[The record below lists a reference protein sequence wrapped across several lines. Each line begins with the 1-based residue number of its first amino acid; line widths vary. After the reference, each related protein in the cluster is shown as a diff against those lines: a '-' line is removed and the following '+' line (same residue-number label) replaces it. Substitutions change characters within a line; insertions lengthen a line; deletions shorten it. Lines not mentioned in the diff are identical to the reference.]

1 MVLNRKGFFLEL
13 GEKEPQAAETKPE
26 PKQVKVESAA
36 EASQPAAAPVPVEE
50 IAPASPAA
58 QASAP
63 AAVDAVAVDA
73 VAAQSTTDTT
83 AESTG
88 AAPKVQTSLTTADA
102 IAAELAAAEAA
113 KPEIQLTTFAPDA
126 LQPGNSI
133 RPGKRRPGNNL
144 AGFRS
149 MASELFKS

>member
-13 GEKEPQAAETKPE
+13 GEQEPQAAETKPE
-26 PKQVKVESAA
+26 PKPEKVENAA
-36 EASQPAAAPVPVEE
+36 EPSQPEAAPAPVEE
-50 IAPASPAA
+50 AVPAPAVDP
-58 QASAP
+58 AP
-63 AAVDAVAVDA
+63 APVAV
-73 VAAQSTTDTT
+73 VAESQAASNPDTT
-83 AESTG
+83 AKSSED
-88 AAPKVQTSLTTADA
+88 APKAKPSLTTAEA
-102 IAAELAAAEAA
+102 LAADLAAAEAA

>member
-13 GEKEPQAAETKPE
+13 GEQEPQAAETKPE
-26 PKQVKVESAA
+26 PKPEKVENAA
-36 EASQPAAAPVPVEE
+36 EPSQPEAAPAPVEE
-50 IAPASPAA
+50 AVPAPAVDP
-58 QASAP
+58 AP
-63 AAVDAVAVDA
+63 APVAV
-73 VAAQSTTDTT
+73 VAESQAASNPDTT
-83 AESTG
+83 AKSSED
-88 AAPKVQTSLTTADA
+88 APKAKPSLTTAEA

>member
-13 GEKEPQAAETKPE
+13 GEQEPQAAETKPE
-26 PKQVKVESAA
+26 PKPEKVENAA
-36 EASQPAAAPVPVEE
+36 EPSQPEAAPAPVEE
-50 IAPASPAA
+50 AVPAPAVEP
-58 QASAP
+58 AP
-63 AAVDAVAVDA
+63 APVTVVAESQ
-73 VAAQSTTDTT
+73 AASNPDTT
-83 AESTG
+83 AKSSED
-88 AAPKVQTSLTTADA
+88 APKAKPSLTTAEA
-102 IAAELAAAEAA
+102 LAAELAAAEAA

>member
-13 GEKEPQAAETKPE
+13 GEQEPQAAETKPE
-26 PKQVKVESAA
+26 PKPEKVENAA
-36 EASQPAAAPVPVEE
+36 EPSQPAAAPAPVEE
-50 IAPASPAA
+50 AVPAPAVDP
-58 QASAP
+58 AP
-63 AAVDAVAVDA
+63 APVAV
-73 VAAQSTTDTT
+73 VAESQAASNPDTT
-83 AESTG
+83 AKSSED
-88 AAPKVQTSLTTADA
+88 APKAKPSLTTAEA

-113 KPEIQLTTFAPDA
+113 KPEILFTNFAPDA

>member
-13 GEKEPQAAETKPE
+13 GEQEPQAAETKPE
-26 PKQVKVESAA
+26 PKPEKVENAA
-36 EASQPAAAPVPVEE
+36 EPSQPEAAPAPVAEAVPVPVP
-50 IAPASPAA
+50 APAVDP
-58 QASAP
+58 AP
-63 AAVDAVAVDA
+63 APVAV
-73 VAAQSTTDTT
+73 VAESQAASNPDTT
-83 AESTG
+83 AKSSED
-88 AAPKVQTSLTTADA
+88 ALKAKPSLTTAEA

-126 LQPGNSI
+126 LQAGNSI

>member
-13 GEKEPQAAETKPE
+13 GEQEPQASETKPE
-26 PKQVKVESAA
+26 PKPEKVENAA
-36 EASQPAAAPVPVEE
+36 EPSQPEAAPAPVEE
-50 IAPASPAA
+50 AVPAPAVDP
-58 QASAP
+58 AP
-63 AAVDAVAVDA
+63 APVAV
-73 VAAQSTTDTT
+73 VAESQAASNPDTT
-83 AESTG
+83 AKSSED
-88 AAPKVQTSLTTADA
+88 APKAKPSLTTAEA

>member
-13 GEKEPQAAETKPE
+13 GEQEPQAAETKPE
-26 PKQVKVESAA
+26 PKPEKVENAA
-36 EASQPAAAPVPVEE
+36 EPSQPAAAPAPVEE
-50 IAPASPAA
+50 AVPAPAVDP
-58 QASAP
+58 AP
-63 AAVDAVAVDA
+63 APVAV
-73 VAAQSTTDTT
+73 VAESQAASNADTT
-83 AESTG
+83 AKSSED
-88 AAPKVQTSLTTADA
+88 APKAKPSLTTAEA

>member
-13 GEKEPQAAETKPE
+13 GEQEPQAAETKPE
-26 PKQVKVESAA
+26 PKPEKVENAA
-36 EASQPAAAPVPVEE
+36 EPSQPAAAPAPVEE
-50 IAPASPAA
+50 AVPAPAVDP
-58 QASAP
+58 AP
-63 AAVDAVAVDA
+63 APVAV
-73 VAAQSTTDTT
+73 VAESQAASNPDTT
-83 AESTG
+83 AKSSED
-88 AAPKVQTSLTTADA
+88 APKAKPSLTTAEA

>member
-13 GEKEPQAAETKPE
+13 GEQEPQAAESKPE
-26 PKQVKVESAA
+26 PKLVNDESAS
-36 EASQPAAAPVPVEE
+36 EASQPATVPVPVPVEE
-50 IAPASPAA
+50 TASAASSA

-63 AAVDAVAVDA
+63 VP
-73 VAAQSTTDTT
+73 VAAKSKIEST

-88 AAPKVQTSLTTADA
+88 NAPKVQPSLPTAEA

-113 KPEIQLTTFAPDA
+113 KPEIQLSTFAPEA

-144 AGFRS
+144 AEFRS

>member
-13 GEKEPQAAETKPE
+13 GEKEPQAAEAKPE
-26 PKQVKVESAA
+26 PKQVKAESAA

-63 AAVDAVAVDA
+63 AAVDAVAV
-73 VAAQSTTDTT
+73 AAESTTDTT

-88 AAPKVQTSLTTADA
+88 AAPKVQPPLTTADA

-113 KPEIQLTTFAPDA
+113 KPEIQLRTFAPDA

-149 MASELFKS
+149 MASELFNS

>member
-13 GEKEPQAAETKPE
+13 GEQEPQAAETKPE
-26 PKQVKVESAA
+26 PKPEKVENAA
-36 EASQPAAAPVPVEE
+36 EPSQPEAAPAPVAEAVP
-50 IAPASPAA
+50 APAVDP
-58 QASAP
+58 AP
-63 AAVDAVAVDA
+63 APVAV
-73 VAAQSTTDTT
+73 VAESQAASNPDTT
-83 AESTG
+83 AKSSED
-88 AAPKVQTSLTTADA
+88 APKAKPSLTTAEA

>member
-13 GEKEPQAAETKPE
+13 GEQEPQAAETKPE
-26 PKQVKVESAA
+26 PKPEKVENAA
-36 EASQPAAAPVPVEE
+36 EPSQPEAAPAPVEE
-50 IAPASPAA
+50 AVPAPAVDP
-58 QASAP
+58 AP
-63 AAVDAVAVDA
+63 APVAV
-73 VAAQSTTDTT
+73 VAESQAASNPDTT
-83 AESTG
+83 AKSSED
-88 AAPKVQTSLTTADA
+88 APKAKPSLTTAEA
-102 IAAELAAAEAA
+102 LAAELAAAEAA

>member
-13 GEKEPQAAETKPE
+13 GDPE
-26 PKQVKVESAA
+26 PKAAEATPQPNEVKVKSAP
-36 EASQPAAAPVPVEE
+36 EASQPAAAFVPVED
-50 IAPASPAA
+50 IT
-58 QASAP
+58 SAP
-63 AAVDAVAVDA
+63 VA
-73 VAAQSTTDTT
+73 VAAERQTDTRAESSEIKPKAELSQTT
-83 AESTG
+83 AE
-88 AAPKVQTSLTTADA
+88 A

-113 KPEIQLTTFAPDA
+113 KPEVQLITFAPEA

-149 MASELFKS
+149 MASDLFKS

>member
-50 IAPASPAA
+50 IAPASTAA

-63 AAVDAVAVDA
+63 AAVDAVAVD
-73 VAAQSTTDTT
+73 AQSTTDTT

-113 KPEIQLTTFAPDA
+113 KPEIQLSTFAPDA

-149 MASELFKS
+149 MASELFNS

>member
-13 GEKEPQAAETKPE
+13 GEQEPQAAETKPE
-26 PKQVKVESAA
+26 PKPEKVENAA
-36 EASQPAAAPVPVEE
+36 EPSQPAAAPAPVEE
-50 IAPASPAA
+50 AVPAPAVEP
-58 QASAP
+58 AP
-63 AAVDAVAVDA
+63 APVAV
-73 VAAQSTTDTT
+73 VAESQAASNPDTT
-83 AESTG
+83 AKSSED
-88 AAPKVQTSLTTADA
+88 APKAKPSLTTAEA
-102 IAAELAAAEAA
+102 LAAELAAAEAA

>member
-13 GEKEPQAAETKPE
+13 GEQEPQAAETKPE
-26 PKQVKVESAA
+26 PKPEKVENAA
-36 EASQPAAAPVPVEE
+36 EPSQPEAAPAPVAEAVP
-50 IAPASPAA
+50 APAVDP
-58 QASAP
+58 AP
-63 AAVDAVAVDA
+63 APVAV
-73 VAAQSTTDTT
+73 VAESQAASNPDTT
-83 AESTG
+83 AKSSED
-88 AAPKVQTSLTTADA
+88 APKAKPSLTTAEA
-102 IAAELAAAEAA
+102 LAAELAAAEAA

>member
-13 GEKEPQAAETKPE
+13 GEKEPQAAEAKPE
-26 PKQVKVESAA
+26 PKQVKAESAA
-36 EASQPAAAPVPVEE
+36 EASQPTAAPVPVEE

-63 AAVDAVAVDA
+63 AAVAAVAVA
-73 VAAQSTTDTT
+73 PESTTDTT

-88 AAPKVQTSLTTADA
+88 AAPKVHPFRTTADA

-113 KPEIQLTTFAPDA
+113 KPEIQLSTFAPDA

-149 MASELFKS
+149 MASELFNS

>member
-1 MVLNRKGFFLEL
+1 M
-13 GEKEPQAAETKPE
+13 A
-26 PKQVKVESAA
+26 
-36 EASQPAAAPVPVEE
+36 
-50 IAPASPAA
+50 
-58 QASAP
+58 
-63 AAVDAVAVDA
+63 A
-73 VAAQSTTDTT
+73 VAASKAESKGDTT
-83 AESTG
+83 AQSTEV
-88 AAPKVQTSLTTADA
+88 APKAESSKTTAEA

-113 KPEIQLTTFAPDA
+113 KPEVELVTFAPEA

>member
-13 GEKEPQAAETKPE
+13 GEQEPQAAETKPE
-26 PKQVKVESAA
+26 PKPEKVENAA
-36 EASQPAAAPVPVEE
+36 EPSQPAAAPAPVEE
-50 IAPASPAA
+50 AVPA
-58 QASAP
+58 
-63 AAVDAVAVDA
+63 AAVDPAPAPVAV
-73 VAAQSTTDTT
+73 VAESQAASNPDTT
-83 AESTG
+83 AKSSED
-88 AAPKVQTSLTTADA
+88 APKAKPSLTTAEA
-102 IAAELAAAEAA
+102 LAAELAAAEAA

>member
-13 GEKEPQAAETKPE
+13 GEQEPQAAETKPE
-26 PKQVKVESAA
+26 PKPEKVENAA
-36 EASQPAAAPVPVEE
+36 EPSQPEAAPAPVEE
-50 IAPASPAA
+50 AVPAPAVEP
-58 QASAP
+58 AP
-63 AAVDAVAVDA
+63 APVAV
-73 VAAQSTTDTT
+73 VAESQAASNPDTT
-83 AESTG
+83 AKSSED
-88 AAPKVQTSLTTADA
+88 APKAKPSLTTAEA
-102 IAAELAAAEAA
+102 LAAELAAAEAA

>member
-13 GEKEPQAAETKPE
+13 GEQEPQAAKTKPE
-26 PKQVKVESAA
+26 PKPEKVKNAA
-36 EASQPAAAPVPVEE
+36 EPSQPAAAPAPVAEAVP
-50 IAPASPAA
+50 APAVDP
-58 QASAP
+58 AP
-63 AAVDAVAVDA
+63 APVAV
-73 VAAQSTTDTT
+73 VAESQAASNPDTT
-83 AESTG
+83 AKSSED
-88 AAPKVQTSLTTADA
+88 APKAKPSLTTAEA
-102 IAAELAAAEAA
+102 LAAELAAAEAA

-126 LQPGNSI
+126 LQAGNSI

>member
-1 MVLNRKGFFLEL
+1 
-13 GEKEPQAAETKPE
+13 
-26 PKQVKVESAA
+26 
-36 EASQPAAAPVPVEE
+36 
-50 IAPASPAA
+50 
-58 QASAP
+58 
-63 AAVDAVAVDA
+63 VAA
-73 VAAQSTTDTT
+73 VAASKAESKADTT
-83 AESTG
+83 AQSTEV
-88 AAPKVQTSLTTADA
+88 APKAESSKTTAEA

-113 KPEIQLTTFAPDA
+113 KPEVELVTFAPEA

>member
-58 QASAP
+58 QAFA
-63 AAVDAVAVDA
+63 AVAVTA
-73 VAAQSTTDTT
+73 VAAESTTNTT

-88 AAPKVQTSLTTADA
+88 AAPKVQPFRTTADA

-113 KPEIQLTTFAPDA
+113 KPQSQLTTFAPDA

-149 MASELFKS
+149 MASELFNS

>member
-13 GEKEPQAAETKPE
+13 GEQEPQAAETKPE
-26 PKQVKVESAA
+26 PKPEKVENAA
-36 EASQPAAAPVPVEE
+36 EPSQPAAAPAPVEE
-50 IAPASPAA
+50 AVPAPAVDP
-58 QASAP
+58 AP
-63 AAVDAVAVDA
+63 APVAV
-73 VAAQSTTDTT
+73 VAESQAASNPDTT
-83 AESTG
+83 AKSSED
-88 AAPKVQTSLTTADA
+88 APKAKPSLTTAEA
-102 IAAELAAAEAA
+102 LAAELAAAEAA